1 LAATLTL
8 TACSGATNDGNGSD
22 TQAGAGAGDTSGT
35 AANSADV
42 MFTTMMIP
50 HHAQAI
56 EMSDILLAKSGIHP
70 KVRDLA
76 ERIKA
81 AQAPEV
87 TQMKGWLNDWGKGAD
102 MHGMDHSEH
111 AGMGGMM
118 GQDDIAQLKKATG
131 QDATRTFLT
140 GMVAHHCGAID
151 MAKMVLAQGR
161 DPQVEHL
168 AEHIVSDQQ
177 AELNEMN
184 RLLNQ

>member
-8 TACSGATNDGNGSD
+8 TACSGDTNDGNGSNP
-22 TQAGAGAGDTSGT
+22 QAGAGDTSGT

-42 MFTTMMIP
+42 MFTTMMVP

-56 EMSDILLAKSGIHP
+56 QMSDILLAKSGIDP

-87 TQMKGWLNDWGKGAD
+87 TQMKGWLDDWGKGAD
-102 MHGMDHSEH
+102 MHGMDHPGH

-118 GQDDIAQLKKATG
+118 GKNDVAQLKKATG
-131 QDATRTFLT
+131 QDATRIFLT
-140 GMVAHHCGAID
+140 GMVAHHRSAIS
-151 MAKMVLAQGR
+151 MAEMVLTQGR
-161 DPQVEHL
+161 DPQVEHV
-168 AEHIVSDQQ
+168 AEHIVSDQK
-177 AELNEMN
+177 AEITVMDK
-184 RLLNQ
+184 LLKQ